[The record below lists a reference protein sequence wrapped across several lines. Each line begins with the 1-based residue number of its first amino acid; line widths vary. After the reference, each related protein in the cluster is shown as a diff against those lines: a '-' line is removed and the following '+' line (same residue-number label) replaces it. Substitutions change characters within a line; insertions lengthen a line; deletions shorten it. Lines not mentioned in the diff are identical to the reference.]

1 MRRLPALAAI
11 TFLASAFALSQVP
24 RTLSYQ
30 GLLTDSLGTPKPDNT
45 YNLTFRL
52 YWSVSGGTPLWTET
66 RSLQTKRGL
75 FSTVLGGQTPIP
87 DSLRFNRQYWL
98 GVQLSGEPEMSP
110 RMPLAAVGYSLRAAK
125 ADTANY
131 AVAAPQAAFVDSARV
146 AGSVQAPL
154 NFDANLP
161 VPIFSVNNSGD
172 GDAIFGSSSGAG
184 SAASFATWSG
194 ATGVAAVSAVTYT
207 TNIVGD
213 FFNKRPDNNNPVL
226 RASSVGGGT
235 AVLGF
240 NSGTGKGGQ
249 FQVYTA
255 DNPSTALEGVTGGT
269 GPAGYFHIENPS
281 SSSRC
286 LEAHTSGTGDGFYG
300 YTAQGQHGVY
310 GKSDGPNGIGV
321 KGTASSALSAA
332 GVYGEVTATTSYGS
346 GVAGTAATYNGV
358 GGTFLNSGPGI
369 GLSVYGAGDAAE
381 RPALK
386 VHNAS
391 STYGMAAVITNRSG
405 YHTAHFENL
414 STGGVL
420 YLRNQG
426 DAAGTGGNDFIT
438 AVAANSFDVQ
448 FRVASSGEA
457 QSDVGFT
464 TPAADFAEML
474 PAEMGLEPADVL
486 VIGEDGTLILSSE
499 PYQTNVAGV
508 YSTQPGFTGGKPVEG
523 SVAGTIPLAISGI
536 VPAKVSAENGP
547 IKPGDL
553 LVTSSTPGYAMK
565 ADRNPVQGS
574 VIGKALGKLESGK
587 GSIRILAI
595 LQ

>member
-1 MRRLPALAAI
+1 MRRLPVLAVIASLFSAL
-11 TFLASAFALSQVP
+11 ALSQVP

-30 GLLTDSLGTPKPDNT
+30 GLLTDSLGTPKPDNA

-52 YWSVSGGTPLWTET
+52 YGTVSGGTPLWTET

-75 FSTVLGGQTPIP
+75 FSTVLGEQTSIP

-110 RMPLAAVGYSLRAAK
+110 RMPLAAVGYSHRAAK
-125 ADTANY
+125 ADTADY
-131 AVAAPQAAFVDSARV
+131 ARTAPQSTFVDSARV
-146 AGSVQAPL
+146 AGSVRVPL
-154 NFDANLP
+154 NIDATLSI
-161 VPIFSVNNSGD
+161 PIISVNNSGD
-172 GDAIFGSSSGAG
+172 GDAIYATSSGAG
-184 SAASFATWSG
+184 SAGSFATWSG
-194 ATGVAAVSAVTYT
+194 ATGFAVSAVTYG

-213 FFNKRPDNNNPVL
+213 FFNKQPTNNNPAL
-226 RASSVGGGT
+226 RARSIGGGT

-240 NSGTGKGGQ
+240 NSGMGKGGQ

-269 GPAGYFHIENPS
+269 GPAGYFHIDNPS

-286 LEAHTSGTGDGFYG
+286 LEAHTSGTGDGLYG
-300 YTAQGQHGVY
+300 YTAQGENGVY

-391 STYGMAAVITNRSG
+391 SNYGMAAVITNRSG

-426 DAAGTGGNDFIT
+426 DANGTGGNDFIT

-474 PAEMGLEPADVL
+474 PAEKGLEPADVL

-508 YSTQPGFTGGKPVEG
+508 YSTEPGFTGGKPVEG

-565 ADRNPVQGS
+565 ADRDPVQGS